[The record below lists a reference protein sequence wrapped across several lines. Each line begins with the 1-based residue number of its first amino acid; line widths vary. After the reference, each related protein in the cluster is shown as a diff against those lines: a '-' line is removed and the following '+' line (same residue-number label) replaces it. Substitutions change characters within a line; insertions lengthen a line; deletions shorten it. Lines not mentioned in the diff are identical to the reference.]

1 MNASRSESA
10 YARAKAVMPGGVSSP
25 VRAYAPFPR
34 FLDRGRGALVWDVDG
49 NEYVDFCLAFGPLI
63 LGHASPAVRR
73 ALEERLGRGWLL
85 GAATEPEIDLADEVR
100 RRLPYLE
107 KVRLVTTGTE
117 ATMHAIRLARAVTGR
132 KALVKVDGGFHG
144 SHDSVLV
151 KAGSGVATQGLPDS
165 PGVPDVTAALTRVI
179 PWNDLAAAEA
189 ALAQSDAAALIV
201 EPVLANVGVIP
212 PAPGYLA
219 GLRKLTR
226 ATGTQLIF
234 DEVIT
239 GFRLGPGGA
248 ADRFG
253 VVPDFTTLGKVLGG
267 GLPLAAYG
275 GSREHMARVA
285 PSGAVYQAG
294 TFAGNPLSV
303 AAGLATLREL
313 TPDQYATLERASE
326 EFVAGLSD
334 ILQDRKAPAHV
345 VRVGSIFSVW
355 FRPEPV
361 RNWADGR
368 LTDRDLFWRTFG
380 RLLDHGVYLPPSP
393 FEASFLSVAHG
404 TDERRRA
411 LEAWDAALA

>member
-1 MNASRSESA
+1 
-10 YARAKAVMPGGVSSP
+10 
-25 VRAYAPFPR
+25 
-34 FLDRGRGALVWDVDG
+34 
-49 NEYVDFCLAFGPLI
+49 
-63 LGHASPAVRR
+63 
-73 ALEERLGRGWLL
+73 
-85 GAATEPEIDLADEVR
+85 
-100 RRLPYLE
+100 
-107 KVRLVTTGTE
+107 
-117 ATMHAIRLARAVTGR
+117 MHAIRLARAVTGR